1 MLTAIVAI
9 LVFGLLIAFHE
20 LGHFGVAKLVG
31 VKVHEFAI
39 GMGPKIV
46 DFTRGE
52 TKYTLRLLPIGGY
65 VKMEGEDEAS
75 DDKRSFNNK
84 SVYARAAI
92 LVAGAMMNFILA
104 IILFSILSYSIGF
117 PITTIDSTM
126 PDSPAEHAG
135 LQSGDKIVEI
145 NNNEIKDWNELVS
158 VISDSKGE
166 KLTVVFLRGES
177 RMTKTIQPFVEEE
190 TKRIMIGIVPSLE
203 KALLPAI
210 GHGFT
215 SVWRIIGEMGNFL
228 RQLVTGQ
235 ARDADV
241 VGPIGIIT
249 LVGEAARAGW
259 LNVVFLAAMISIN
272 LGLINLLPIPALDGS
287 RILFLLVELV
297 RGKPIDPEKEGRIH
311 FLGFVILISLML
323 FVTYKDILRLFN

>member
-1 MLTAIVAI
+1 
-9 LVFGLLIAFHE
+9 
-20 LGHFGVAKLVG
+20 
-31 VKVHEFAI
+31 
-39 GMGPKIV
+39 
-46 DFTRGE
+46 
-52 TKYTLRLLPIGGY
+52 
-65 VKMEGEDEAS
+65 
-75 DDKRSFNNK
+75 
-84 SVYARAAI
+84 
-92 LVAGAMMNFILA
+92 
-104 IILFSILSYSIGF
+104 
-117 PITTIDSTM
+117 
-126 PDSPAEHAG
+126 
-135 LQSGDKIVEI
+135 
-145 NNNEIKDWNELVS
+145 
-158 VISDSKGE
+158 
-166 KLTVVFLRGES
+166 
-177 RMTKTIQPFVEEE
+177 MTKTIQPFVEEE
-190 TKRIMIGIVPSLE
+190 TKRIMIGIVPSVE

-259 LNVVFLAAMISIN
+259 LDVVFLAAMISIN